1 MISTTLLAAGC
12 ADLGDDASAT
22 DDHAVNAENGLAFN
36 GLAFNGFSANGL
48 AFNGLVFNCL
58 PLTGLSLKVLALNE
72 LAFTVLAIN
81 GLAFNGLAFNG
92 LAFNGLSLSGNLPS
106 TSGLMTTPGGRD
118 FVNYLVRVAY
128 PVGHS
133 LTKQDQYGNS
143 YTFEGSLGVAPE
155 AEFGTCDANC
165 QEKISGALLAH
176 VNNSGLHVGIWLV
189 GPDNGIGWG
198 SAPNLPYPAAADFRE
213 LLAAHHARHD
223 LR

>member
-1 MISTTLLAAGC
+1 MLTKLAGRSHLMIATTLLAAGC

-48 AFNGLVFNCL
+48 AFNGL
-58 PLTGLSLKVLALNE
+58 
-72 LAFTVLAIN
+72 AFN

-128 PVGHS
+128 P
-133 LTKQDQYGNS
+133 
-143 YTFEGSLGVAPE
+143 
-155 AEFGTCDANC
+155 
-165 QEKISGALLAH
+165 
-176 VNNSGLHVGIWLV
+176 
-189 GPDNGIGWG
+189 
-198 SAPNLPYPAAADFRE
+198 
-213 LLAAHHARHD
+213 
-223 LR
+223 